1 MPSPTIM
8 TTPTLPVAVVG
19 AAGYSGAEIVAML
32 AAHPEVSVVGVYG
45 SGSRAGNEALSS
57 VHPRLR
63 GVADLPIEAAD
74 PSAIIA
80 SGAKAVFLCTPHEAS
95 EALAPALLDAGL
107 AVLDL
112 SASFRLRDPALYPA
126 HYGFEHRHPDLL
138 ATAVYGLAELRRNDL
153 IGAQLIAVP
162 GCYPTSVILP
172 VRPLVDAG
180 LVLPDRVIVDSASG
194 VSGAG
199 RTAAVKSLFCE
210 VSMQPYGVLSH
221 RHQPEMAQETG
232 ADVLFTPHLGCWDRG
247 ILSTIHADLAPGTTV
262 DACRQALTDR
272 YAASAFVRVLPEGS
286 WPSVAGVE
294 RTNFCDIGLGGC
306 DRRGHL
312 VIVSAI
318 DNLVKGAAG
327 QALQCMNLRFGFP
340 ESMGLGLSRHA
351 NASTNAGALA

>member
-1 MPSPTIM
+1 MS
-8 TTPTLPVAVVG
+8 TTMNSSTLPVAVVG
-19 AAGYSGAEIVAML
+19 AAGYSGAELVAML
-32 AAHPEVSVVGVYG
+32 AAHPEVSIVGVYG
-45 SGSRAGNEALSS
+45 SGSRAGTESLSS

-63 GVADLPIEAAD
+63 DVADQTIDAAD
-74 PSAIIA
+74 PAAIIA
-80 SGAKAVFLCTPHEAS
+80 SGAKVVFLCTPHEAS
-95 EALAPALLDAGL
+95 EALAPPLLDAGL
-107 AVLDL
+107 VVLDL

-126 HYGFEHRHPDLL
+126 HYGFEHRHPALL
-138 ATAVYGLAELRRNDL
+138 ASAVYGLAELRHAEL
-153 IGAQLIAVP
+153 ASAQLIAVP

-180 LVLPDRVIVDSASG
+180 LVRAERVIVDSSSG

-210 VSMQPYGVLSH
+210 VSMQPYGVLAH
-221 RHQPEMAQETG
+221 RHQPEMAQETN

-247 ILSTIHADLAPGTTV
+247 ILSTIHVDLAPGTTV
-262 DACRQALTDR
+262 QACRTALADR
-272 YAASAFVRVLPEGS
+272 FADSAFVRVLPAGS

-312 VIVSAI
+312 VITSAI

-327 QALQCMNLRFGFP
+327 QALQCMNIRFGFP
-340 ESMGLGLSRHA
+340 ESMGLGLSRHTHA
-351 NASTNAGALA
+351 RTNAGAVA

>member
-1 MPSPTIM
+1 M
-8 TTPTLPVAVVG
+8 TTPPIPVAVVG
-19 AAGYSGAEIVAML
+19 AAGYSGAELVTLLASHPDAVIVGL
-32 AAHPEVSVVGVYG
+32 YG
-45 SGSRAGNEALSS
+45 SGSRAGDEPLSGA
-57 VHPRLR
+57 HPRLR
-63 GVADLPIEAAD
+63 GVADLPILAAD
-74 PSAIIA
+74 PAAIVA
-80 SGAKAVFLCTPHEAS
+80 SGARAVFLCTPHEAS

-107 AVLDL
+107 VVLDL
-112 SASFRLRDPALYPA
+112 SASFRLRDASLYPR
-126 HYGFEHRHPDLL
+126 HYGFEHRHAGLL
-138 ATAVYGLAELRRNDL
+138 ATAAYGLAELRRAEIAD
-153 IGAQLIAVP
+153 AQLIAVP

-172 VRPLVDAG
+172 VRPLIEAG
-180 LVLPDRVIVDSASG
+180 LLQSSRVIVDSSSG

-247 ILSTIHADLAPGTTV
+247 ILSTIHGELAPGATV
-262 DACRQALTDR
+262 EACRQALLAR
-272 YAASAFVRVLPEGS
+272 YAASTFVRVLPAGT

-312 VIVSAI
+312 VIASAI

-327 QALQCMNLRFGFP
+327 QALQCMNIRFGLP
-340 ESMGLGLSRHA
+340 ESLGLGLGRHGTSVRA
-351 NASTNAGALA
+351 FEASA

>member
-1 MPSPTIM
+1 M
-8 TTPTLPVAVVG
+8 TTPPLPVAVVG
-19 AAGYSGAEIVAML
+19 AAGYSGAELVAML

-63 GVADLPIEAAD
+63 GVADLPIEAAE
-74 PSAIIA
+74 PAAVIA

-107 AVLDL
+107 VVLDL
-112 SASFRLRDPALYPA
+112 SASFRLRTPSLYPD
-126 HYGFEHRHPDLL
+126 HYGFEHGHPELL
-138 ATAVYGLAELRRNDL
+138 ATAVYGLAELRQAEL
-153 IGAQLIAVP
+153 AGAQLIAVP

-180 LVLPDRVIVDSASG
+180 LVRTGRVIVDSSSG

-247 ILSTIHADLAPGTTV
+247 ILSTIHCELAPGTSV
-262 DACRQALTDR
+262 ADCHQFLADR
-272 YAASAFVRVLPEGS
+272 YAHTAFVRVLPTGA
-286 WPSVAGVE
+286 WPSVAAVE
-294 RTNFCDIGLGGC
+294 RTNFCDIGVGGC
-306 DRRGHL
+306 DRRAHL
-312 VIVSAI
+312 VIASAI

-327 QALQCMNLRFGFP
+327 QALQCMNIRFGFP
-340 ESMGLGLSRHA
+340 ESTGLGLSRHT
-351 NASTNAGALA
+351 STRATCGAGA

>member
-1 MPSPTIM
+1 M

-19 AAGYSGAEIVAML
+19 AAGYSGAELIAML

-45 SGSRAGNEALSS
+45 SGSRGGDEALSS

-63 GVADLPIEAAD
+63 GVADLPIEVGEPAV
-74 PSAIIA
+74 IIA
-80 SGAKAVFLCTPHEAS
+80 SGAKVVFLCTPHEAS
-95 EALAPALLDAGL
+95 EALAPALLEAGL
-107 AVLDL
+107 IVFDL

-126 HYGFEHRHPDLL
+126 HYGFEHRHPELL
-138 ATAVYGLAELRRNDL
+138 ATAVYGLAELRHGEL
-153 IGAQLIAVP
+153 SGARLIAVP

-180 LVLPDRVIVDSASG
+180 LVLSGRIIVDSSSG

-247 ILSTIHADLAPGTTV
+247 ILSTIHADLAPGVTV
-262 DACRQALTDR
+262 QACRRALADR

-294 RTNFCDIGLGGC
+294 RTNFCDIGVGGC

-312 VIVSAI
+312 VITSAI

-351 NASTNAGALA
+351 GARTDAGALA

>member
-1 MPSPTIM
+1 M

-19 AAGYSGAEIVAML
+19 AAGYSGAELIAML

-45 SGSRAGNEALSS
+45 SGSRGGDEALSS

-63 GVADLPIEAAD
+63 GVADLPIEAGEPAV
-74 PSAIIA
+74 IIA
-80 SGAKAVFLCTPHEAS
+80 SGAKVVFLCTPHEAS
-95 EALAPALLDAGL
+95 EALAPALLEAGL
-107 AVLDL
+107 IVFDL

-126 HYGFEHRHPDLL
+126 HYGFEHRHPELL
-138 ATAVYGLAELRRNDL
+138 ATAVYGLAELRQGEL
-153 IGAQLIAVP
+153 SGAQLIAVP

-180 LVLPDRVIVDSASG
+180 LVLSGRIIVDSSSG

-247 ILSTIHADLAPGTTV
+247 ILSTIHADLAPGVTV
-262 DACRQALTDR
+262 QACRRALADR

-294 RTNFCDIGLGGC
+294 RTNFCDIGVGGC

-312 VIVSAI
+312 VITSAI

-351 NASTNAGALA
+351 GARTDAGALA

>member
-1 MPSPTIM
+1 M
-8 TTPTLPVAVVG
+8 TTPTLSVAVVG
-19 AAGYSGAEIVAML
+19 AAGYSGAELVAML
-32 AAHPEVSVVGVYG
+32 AAHPEVSIVGVYG
-45 SGSRAGNEALSS
+45 SGSRAGDEALSS

-63 GVADLPIEAAD
+63 GVADLPIEAAE
-74 PSAIIA
+74 PAAIIA

-107 AVLDL
+107 VVLDL

-126 HYGFEHRHPDLL
+126 HYGFEHRHPELL
-138 ATAVYGLAELRRNDL
+138 ATAVYGLAELRQSAL
-153 IGAQLIAVP
+153 SSAQLIAVP

-172 VRPLVDAG
+172 VRPLIDAR
-180 LVLPDRVIVDSASG
+180 LVLPVRVIVDSSSG

-247 ILSTIHADLAPGTTV
+247 ILSTIHADLAPGATV
-262 DACRQALTDR
+262 HACRQALADR
-272 YAASAFVRVLPEGS
+272 YEASAFVRVMPEGS

-294 RTNFCDIGLGGC
+294 RTNFCDIGVGGC

-312 VIVSAI
+312 VITSAI

-340 ESMGLGLSRHA
+340 ESMGLGLSRHTA
-351 NASTNAGALA
+351 ASTDAGALA

>member
-1 MPSPTIM
+1 MTIS
-8 TTPTLPVAVVG
+8 TLPVAVVG
-19 AAGYSGAEIVAML
+19 AAGYSGAELVAML
-32 AAHPEVSVVGVYG
+32 ASHPEVSIVGVYG
-45 SGSRAGNEALSS
+45 SGSRAGDESLSS

-74 PSAIIA
+74 PASIIA
-80 SGAKAVFLCTPHEAS
+80 SGAKTVFLCTPHEAS

-107 AVLDL
+107 LVLDL

-126 HYGFEHRHPDLL
+126 HYGFEHRHPGLL
-138 ATAVYGLAELRRNDL
+138 ASAVYGLAELRQGEL
-153 IGAQLIAVP
+153 SAAQLIAVP

-172 VRPLVDAG
+172 VRPLIDAG
-180 LVLPDRVIVDSASG
+180 LILPGRVIVDSSSG

-247 ILSTIHADLAPGTTV
+247 ILSTIHADLAPGVTV
-262 DACRQALTDR
+262 QECRQLLTDR
-272 YAASAFVRVLPEGS
+272 YAASAFVRVLPDGS

-294 RTNFCDIGLGGC
+294 RTNFCDIGMGGC
-306 DRRGHL
+306 DHRGHL
-312 VIVSAI
+312 VITSAI

-327 QALQCMNLRFGFP
+327 QALQCMNIRLGFP
-340 ESMGLGLSRHA
+340 ESMGLGLSRHTA
-351 NASTNAGALA
+351 AQTDAGAMA

>member
-1 MPSPTIM
+1 M
-8 TTPTLPVAVVG
+8 TPNTLPVAVVG
-19 AAGYSGAEIVAML
+19 AAGYSGAELVAML
-32 AAHPEVSVVGVYG
+32 AAHPEVSIVGVYG
-45 SGSRAGNEALSS
+45 SGSRSGDESLSS

-63 GVADLPIEAAD
+63 GVADLPIAAAD
-74 PSAIIA
+74 SSAIIA

-95 EALAPALLDAGL
+95 EALAPALLEAGL
-107 AVLDL
+107 VVLDL

-138 ATAVYGLAELRRNDL
+138 ARAVYGLAELRHAELAD
-153 IGAQLIAVP
+153 AQLIAVP

-172 VRPLVDAG
+172 VQPLVHAG
-180 LVLPDRVIVDSASG
+180 LVQSDRVIVDSSSG

-210 VSMQPYGVLSH
+210 VSMQPYGVLAH

-247 ILSTIHADLAPGTTV
+247 ILSTIHLDLAPGVTV
-262 DACRQALTDR
+262 AACRQALADR
-272 YAASAFVRVLPEGS
+272 YAASAFVRVLPAGS

-294 RTNFCDIGLGGC
+294 RTNFCDLAIGGC

-312 VIVSAI
+312 VIASAI
-318 DNLVKGAAG
+318 DNLIKGAAG
-327 QALQCMNLRFGFP
+327 QALQCMNIRFGFP
-340 ESMGLGLSRHA
+340 ESMGLGLSRH
-351 NASTNAGALA
+351 TNARTDCGALA

>member
-1 MPSPTIM
+1 M

-19 AAGYSGAEIVAML
+19 AAGYSGAELIAML

-45 SGSRAGNEALSS
+45 SGSRGGDETLSS
-57 VHPRLR
+57 AHPRLR
-63 GVADLPIEAAD
+63 GVADLPIEAGEPAV
-74 PSAIIA
+74 IIA
-80 SGAKAVFLCTPHEAS
+80 SGAKVVFLCTPHEAS
-95 EALAPALLDAGL
+95 EALAPALLESGL
-107 AVLDL
+107 IVFDL

-126 HYGFEHRHPDLL
+126 HYGFEHRHPKLL
-138 ATAVYGLAELRRNDL
+138 ATAVYGLAELRQGEL
-153 IGAQLIAVP
+153 SGAQLIAVP

-180 LVLPDRVIVDSASG
+180 LVLSGRIIVDSSSG

-247 ILSTIHADLAPGTTV
+247 ILSTIHADLAPGVTV
-262 DACRQALTDR
+262 QACRRALADR

-286 WPSVAGVE
+286 WPSVAAVE
-294 RTNFCDIGLGGC
+294 RTNFCDIGVGGC

-312 VIVSAI
+312 VITSAI

-351 NASTNAGALA
+351 GARTDAGALA

>member
-1 MPSPTIM
+1 M
-8 TTPTLPVAVVG
+8 TTPTLSVAVVG
-19 AAGYSGAEIVAML
+19 AAGYSGAELVAML

-63 GVADLPIEAAD
+63 GVADLPIEAAE
-74 PSAIIA
+74 PAAIIA

-107 AVLDL
+107 VVLDL

-126 HYGFEHRHPDLL
+126 HYGFEHRHPELL
-138 ATAVYGLAELRRNDL
+138 ATAVYGLAELRQSAL
-153 IGAQLIAVP
+153 SGAQLIAVP

-172 VRPLVDAG
+172 VRPLIDAR
-180 LVLPDRVIVDSASG
+180 LVLPGRVIVDSSSG

-247 ILSTIHADLAPGTTV
+247 ILSTIHADLAPGATV
-262 DACRQALTDR
+262 HACRQALADR
-272 YAASAFVRVLPEGS
+272 YAASAFVRVLPAGS

-294 RTNFCDIGLGGC
+294 RTNFCDIGVGGC

-312 VIVSAI
+312 VITSAI

-340 ESMGLGLSRHA
+340 ESMGLGLSRHTA
-351 NASTNAGALA
+351 ASTDAGALA

>member
-1 MPSPTIM
+1 M
-8 TTPTLPVAVVG
+8 TTSTLSVAVVG
-19 AAGYSGAEIVAML
+19 AAGYSGAELVAML
-32 AAHPEVSVVGVYG
+32 AAHPEVSIVGVYG
-45 SGSRAGNEALSS
+45 SGSRAGDEALSS

-74 PSAIIA
+74 PAAIIA

-107 AVLDL
+107 VVLDL

-126 HYGFEHRHPDLL
+126 HYGFEHRHPSLL
-138 ATAVYGLAELRRNDL
+138 ASAVYGLAELRPSEL
-153 IGAQLIAVP
+153 SGAHLIAVP

-172 VRPLVDAG
+172 VRPLIDAG
-180 LVLPDRVIVDSASG
+180 LVLPRRVIVDSSSG

-247 ILSTIHADLAPGTTV
+247 ILSTIHADLAPGATV
-262 DACRQALTDR
+262 HACRQALADR
-272 YAASAFVRVLPEGS
+272 YAASAFVRVLPPGS

-294 RTNFCDIGLGGC
+294 RTNFCDIGVGGC

-312 VIVSAI
+312 VITSAI

-340 ESMGLGLSRHA
+340 ESMGLGLSRHTA
-351 NASTNAGALA
+351 ARTDAGALA

>member
-1 MPSPTIM
+1 M

-19 AAGYSGAEIVAML
+19 AAGYSGAELVAML

>member
-1 MPSPTIM
+1 M

-19 AAGYSGAEIVAML
+19 AAGYSGAELVAML

-199 RTAAVKSLFCE
+199 RTAAIKSLFCE

>member
-1 MPSPTIM
+1 M
-8 TTPTLPVAVVG
+8 TTSNLPVAVVG
-19 AAGYSGAEIVAML
+19 AAGYSGAELVAML
-32 AAHPEVSVVGVYG
+32 AAHPEVSIVGVYG
-45 SGSRAGNEALSS
+45 SGSRAGDESLSS

-74 PSAIIA
+74 PASIIV

-95 EALAPALLDAGL
+95 EALTPVLLDAGL
-107 AVLDL
+107 VVLDL
-112 SASFRLRDPALYPA
+112 SAAFRLRDPALYPA
-126 HYGFEHRHPDLL
+126 HYGFEHHHPGLL
-138 ATAVYGLAELRRNDL
+138 ARSVYGLAELRQGEL
-153 IGAQLIAVP
+153 SGAQLIAVP

-172 VRPLVDAG
+172 LRPLVDAG
-180 LVLPDRVIVDSASG
+180 LVLPGRVIVDSSSG

-247 ILSTIHADLAPGTTV
+247 ILSTIHADLAPGATIH
-262 DACRQALTDR
+262 ACRQALADR
-272 YAASAFVRVLPEGS
+272 YDASAFVRVLPAGS

-294 RTNFCDIGLGGC
+294 RTNFCDIGVGGC

-312 VIVSAI
+312 VITSAI
-318 DNLVKGAAG
+318 DN
-327 QALQCMNLRFGFP
+327 
-340 ESMGLGLSRHA
+340 
-351 NASTNAGALA
+351 

>member
-1 MPSPTIM
+1 M
-8 TTPTLPVAVVG
+8 TTPTLSVAVVG
-19 AAGYSGAEIVAML
+19 AAGYSGAELVAML

-45 SGSRAGNEALSS
+45 SGSRAGDEALSS

-63 GVADLPIEAAD
+63 GVADLPIEAAE
-74 PSAIIA
+74 PAAIIA

-107 AVLDL
+107 VVLDL

-126 HYGFEHRHPDLL
+126 HYGFEHRHPELL
-138 ATAVYGLAELRRNDL
+138 ATAVYGLAELRQSAL
-153 IGAQLIAVP
+153 SGAQLIAVP

-172 VRPLVDAG
+172 VRPLIDAR
-180 LVLPDRVIVDSASG
+180 LVLPGRVIVDSSSG

-247 ILSTIHADLAPGTTV
+247 ILSTIHADLAPGATV
-262 DACRQALTDR
+262 HACRQALADR
-272 YAASAFVRVLPEGS
+272 YAASAFVRVLPAGS

-294 RTNFCDIGLGGC
+294 RTNFCDIGVGGC

-312 VIVSAI
+312 VITSAI

-340 ESMGLGLSRHA
+340 ESMGLGLSRHTA
-351 NASTNAGALA
+351 ASTDAGALA

>member
-1 MPSPTIM
+1 MTMSP
-8 TTPTLPVAVVG
+8 LPVAVVG
-19 AAGYSGAEIVAML
+19 AAGYSGAELVAML
-32 AAHPEVSVVGVYG
+32 AAHPSVSIVGVYG
-45 SGSRAGNEALSS
+45 SGSRSGDQELSS

-80 SGAKAVFLCTPHEAS
+80 SGAKAVFLCTPHDAS

-107 AVLDL
+107 VVLDL
-112 SASFRLRDPALYPA
+112 SASFRLRDPALYPL

-138 ATAVYGLAELRRNDL
+138 ARAVYGLVELERSDLAAAE
-153 IGAQLIAVP
+153 LIAVP
-162 GCYPTSVILP
+162 GCYPTSVVLP
-172 VRPLVDAG
+172 VRPLIDAR
-180 LVLPDRVIVDSASG
+180 LVLPGRVIVDSSSG

-210 VSMQPYGVLSH
+210 VSMQPYGVLAH

-247 ILSTIHADLAPGTTV
+247 ILSTIHLDLAPGVTV
-262 DACRQALTDR
+262 SACWQALADR
-272 YAASAFVRVLPEGS
+272 YATSAFVRVLPSGS

-294 RTNFCDIGLGGC
+294 RTNFCDIGIGGC

-312 VIVSAI
+312 VIASAI

-327 QALQCMNLRFGFP
+327 QALQCMNIRFGFP

-351 NASTNAGALA
+351 PATNAVGACP

>member
-1 MPSPTIM
+1 M

-19 AAGYSGAEIVAML
+19 AAGYSGAELVAML

-45 SGSRAGNEALSS
+45 SGSRAGNETLSS

>member
-1 MPSPTIM
+1 M
-8 TTPTLPVAVVG
+8 TMSILPVAVVG
-19 AAGYSGAEIVAML
+19 AAGYSGAELVTML
-32 AAHPEVSVVGVYG
+32 ASHPEVSVVGVYG
-45 SGSRAGNEALSS
+45 SGSRAGDEALSS

-74 PSAIIA
+74 PSAIVA

-107 AVLDL
+107 VVLDL
-112 SASFRLRDPALYPA
+112 SASFRLRDPGLYPA
-126 HYGFEHRHPDLL
+126 HYAFEHRHPELL
-138 ATAVYGLAELRRNDL
+138 ATAVYGLAELRSGDL
-153 IGAQLIAVP
+153 ASAQLIAVP

-172 VRPLVDAG
+172 VRPLIDAE
-180 LVLPDRVIVDSASG
+180 LVLPRRVIVDSTSG

-199 RTAAVKSLFCE
+199 RTALVKSLFCE

-247 ILSTIHADLAPGTTV
+247 ILSTIHLDLAPGATIH
-262 DACRQALTDR
+262 ACRQVLTER
-272 YAASAFVRVLPEGS
+272 YASSAFVRVLPTGS

-306 DRRGHL
+306 DRRNHL
-312 VIVSAI
+312 VIASAI

-327 QALQCMNLRFGFP
+327 QALQCMNIRFGFP
-340 ESMGLGLSRHA
+340 EAMGLGLSRHTSA
-351 NASTNAGALA
+351 RTDCGALA

>member
-1 MPSPTIM
+1 M
-8 TTPTLPVAVVG
+8 TTPTLFVAVVG
-19 AAGYSGAEIVAML
+19 AAGYSGAELVAML

-45 SGSRAGNEALSS
+45 SGSRGGDEALSS

-63 GVADLPIEAAD
+63 GVADLPIEAGEPAV
-74 PSAIIA
+74 IIA
-80 SGAKAVFLCTPHEAS
+80 SGAKVVFLCTPHEAS
-95 EALAPALLDAGL
+95 EDLAPALLEAGL
-107 AVLDL
+107 IVFDL

-126 HYGFEHRHPDLL
+126 HYGFEHRHPELL
-138 ATAVYGLAELRRNDL
+138 ATAVYGLAELRHGEL
-153 IGAQLIAVP
+153 SGAQLIAVP

-180 LVLPDRVIVDSASG
+180 LVLSGRVIVDSSSG

-247 ILSTIHADLAPGTTV
+247 ILSTIHADLAPGATV
-262 DACRQALTDR
+262 HACRQALADR
-272 YAASAFVRVLPEGS
+272 YEASAFVRVMPEGS

-294 RTNFCDIGLGGC
+294 RTNFCDIGVGGC

-312 VIVSAI
+312 VITSAI

-351 NASTNAGALA
+351 AASTDAGALA